1 MQADHDLHR
10 RIQYRRN
17 FTRVLSYSLMLLC
30 LPLFVFAMGGPS
42 DRDGVVL
49 ATWAGVGLGCAGVAW
64 AAWRMFVPG
73 RPILE
78 LFAEGL
84 VWHSGVG
91 YVHIPW
97 NEVEGVETVT
107 YSAIIPSLRRS
118 FQKTFKDITMVL
130 VSREFYLRNIEPG
143 STFMRGP
150 HWDIFLRPKGDLYQ
164 IALHHETFGVEG
176 RDVRGPIEARWLA
189 FRDKAD
195 RPSSSRAEPMRFGGG
210 LDLTSPLPAAK
221 VAVPLVI
228 CLVLL
233 GNILSAWETPGQTNS
248 RIQREERAARDRE
261 INAQFERDR
270 QAREQMWQRFD
281 QRFEESRQ
289 RMDRMSGVARE
300 PEPAAVTTPP

>member
-10 RIQYRRN
+10 GIQYRRN

-42 DRDGVVL
+42 DSDGVVL
-49 ATWAGVGLGCAGVAW
+49 AAWLGVGLGGAGVAW
-64 AAWRMFVPG
+64 AVWRMFVPG

-91 YVHIPW
+91 YVRIPW

-107 YSAIIPSLRRS
+107 YSANIQS
-118 FQKTFKDITMVL
+118 FRGSIRQTFKDITMVL

-143 STFMRGP
+143 STLMRGP

-164 IALHHETFGVEG
+164 IALHHETFGVDG

-195 RPSSSRAEPMRFGGG
+195 RPSSSRAEPLRFGGG
-210 LDLTSPLPAAK
+210 LDFTSPWRAAK

-228 CLVLL
+228 CLVLT
-233 GNILSAWETPGQTNS
+233 GNILSAWETSGQTNS
-248 RIQREERAARDRE
+248 RIQLEERAARDRE
-261 INAQFERDR
+261 INAQFERHR
-270 QAREQMWQRFD
+270 QAQEELWQRH
-281 QRFEESRQ
+281 EESMR
-289 RMDRMSGVARE
+289 RLTDRMSGVARE